1 VAVAEPA
8 APLLQVEGVSKR
20 FGGLKAVDGVSLSL
34 GADQIVAIVG
44 PNGAGKT
51 TLFNLLTGQLRPSAG
66 DVRLRGRSVVRLP
79 AHRRARQGLG
89 RTFQI
94 VHPLR
99 SLTVL
104 ENVMVGAFAAH
115 RRRRAAERRARTVLD
130 ELELSHRSDALAGG
144 LSLPE
149 RKRLEMARAVAG
161 NPVVLLL
168 DEVMAGLNPVESE
181 RAVQLVRTLNRRGL
195 AILLIE
201 HDLKVVRSLAEHVLV
216 LDHGAPIAEG
226 APHEVLEDPKVVAAY
241 LGSKRRP

>member
-1 VAVAEPA
+1 MAVAERPT
-8 APLLQVEGVSKR
+8 PLLEVDAVSRR

-34 GADQIVAIVG
+34 DADGILAIVG

-79 AHRRARQGLG
+79 AHRRAREGLG

-115 RRRRAAERRARTVLD
+115 RRRSAAERRARAVLD
-130 ELELSHRSDALAGG
+130 ELELSHRSDVLAGA

-149 RKRLEMARAVAG
+149 RKRLEVARAVAG
-161 NPVVLLL
+161 DPVVLLL

-181 RAVQLVRTLNRRGL
+181 RAVQLVRALNRRGL

-201 HDLKVVRSLAEHVLV
+201 HDLKVVRSLAQHVLV

-241 LGSKRRP
+241 LGTKHRS

>member
-1 VAVAEPA
+1 MAVAERPT
-8 APLLQVEGVSKR
+8 PLLEVDAVSRR

-34 GADQIVAIVG
+34 DADGILAIVG

-79 AHRRARQGLG
+79 AHRRAREGLG

-115 RRRRAAERRARTVLD
+115 RRRSAAERRARDVLD
-130 ELELSHRSDALAGG
+130 ELELSHRSDALAGA

-149 RKRLEMARAVAG
+149 RKRLEMARALAG
-161 NPVVLLL
+161 DPVVLLL
-168 DEVMAGLNPVESE
+168 DEVMAGLNAVESE

-201 HDLKVVRSLAEHVLV
+201 HDLKVVRSLAQHVLV

-241 LGSKRRP
+241 LGTKHRS